1 MGKSVEKRARIV
13 VRGTVQ
19 GVGFRYFVM
28 QKAQEMRLKGYVQNL
43 PNGEVEAVVEG
54 DKLFIEDIYK
64 SMQNGPNKAKV
75 TDHSIHWMDPKK
87 DFKTF
92 MIKR

>member
-1 MGKSVEKRARIV
+1 MGKSEEKRARIV
-13 VRGTVQ
+13 VRGVVQ
-19 GVGFRYFVM
+19 GVGFRYYVM

-54 DKLFIEDIYK
+54 DKLFIDDIYRA
-64 SMQNGPNKAKV
+64 MQRGPTKAKV
-75 TDHSIHWMDPKK
+75 NDHAIHWLDPKN
-87 DFKTF
+87 DFRTF

>member
-1 MGKSVEKRARIV
+1 MAKAEEKRARIV
-13 VRGTVQ
+13 VRGVVQ
-19 GVGFRYFVM
+19 GVGFRYYVM

-54 DKLFIEDIYK
+54 DKVFIEDIYRA
-64 SMQNGPNKAKV
+64 MQRGPNKSKV
-75 TDHSIHWMDPKK
+75 NDHSIHWMDAKN

>member
-1 MGKSVEKRARIV
+1 MAKSEEKRARIV
-13 VRGTVQ
+13 VRGDVQ
-19 GVGFRYFVM
+19 GVGFRYYVM

-54 DKLFIEDIYK
+54 DKLFIDDIYRA
-64 SMQNGPNKAKV
+64 MQRGPTKAKV
-75 TDHSIHWMDPKK
+75 NDHAIHWLDPKN
-87 DFKTF
+87 DFRTF